1 MNSGAANFV
10 GIDRRVSF
18 WVGPNASISIGEGCA
33 ISNSTF
39 VSLKSISILPD
50 TFIGGGCEIFD
61 SDFHP
66 LDAHERIANSAAAAA
81 GPVEIGPKAFIG
93 AGCMI
98 LKGVRIGEGAVIGAG
113 SVVTRDVP
121 GFELWA
127 GRPARRIR
135 DISNSICNP
144 SPA

>member
-1 MNSGAANFV
+1 MNSGAANYV

-18 WVGPNASISIGEGCA
+18 WVGPGASVSIGDGCA

-39 VSLKSISILPD
+39 VSLASISILHD
-50 TFIGGGCEIFD
+50 TFIGGGCEVFD

-66 LDAHERIANSAAAAA
+66 LDADERIANSVAAPV
-81 GPVEIGPKAFIG
+81 GPVEIGPRAFVG

-113 SVVTRDVP
+113 SVVTRNVP
-121 GFELWA
+121 DFELWA
-127 GRPARRIR
+127 GRPAKRIR
-135 DISNSICNP
+135 SLLQEI
-144 SPA
+144 

>member
-1 MNSGAANFV
+1 MNSGASNFV
-10 GIDRRVSF
+10 GIDRRLSF
-18 WVGPNASISIGEGCA
+18 WIGPGASISIGEGCA

-39 VSLKSISILPD
+39 VALKSISVHRD

-66 LDAHERIANSAAAAA
+66 LDAEERIANSVPAPSA
-81 GPVEIGPKAFIG
+81 PVEIGPRAFIG

-98 LKGVRIGEGAVIGAG
+98 LKGVRIGQGAVIGAG
-113 SVVTRDVP
+113 SVVTRNVP
-121 GFELWA
+121 DFELWA

-135 DISNSICNP
+135 SLLEQT
-144 SPA
+144 